1 MNKIPKDVSLRDLA
15 LRVGGI
21 LKDAGIDAVL
31 SGGAVVSIY
40 TRNRYQSFDLDFVT
54 HTPLKELQA
63 VLSPLGFRREGRLFH
78 HPDIEYYLDFP
89 APPLSVGN
97 RPVSEFNEL
106 CEKSGY
112 LKLLTPT
119 HCVMDRLAAYFHW
132 NDHQALEQ
140 AVMVA
145 RAQRIDVEEVRSWSE
160 AEGMS
165 ARFRTF
171 RDRLRMTVDKV

>member
-1 MNKIPKDVSLRDLA
+1 VNKISADISLRDLA
-15 LRVGGI
+15 LRVGGV
-21 LKDAGIDAVL
+21 LKDAGIDGVL

-40 TRNRYQSFDLDFVT
+40 TRNRYQSYDLDFIT
-54 HTPLKELQA
+54 HSSLKDLEVA
-63 VLSPLGFRREGRLFH
+63 LSPLGFVREGRLFH
-78 HPDIEYYLDFP
+78 HPDTDYYLDFP

-106 CEKSGY
+106 REQSGY

-119 HCVMDRLAAYFHW
+119 HCVMDRLAAYFYW

-140 AVMVA
+140 ALMVA
-145 RAQRIDVEEVRSWSE
+145 NAQNIVMDEVRSWSE

-165 ARFRTF
+165 DRFRVF
-171 RDRLRMTVDKV
+171 ADRLKKKGEE

>member
-1 MNKIPKDVSLRDLA
+1 VKKISPDISLRELA
-15 LRVGGI
+15 LRVGRV
-21 LKDAGIDAVL
+21 LKDAGIDGVL

-40 TRNRYQSFDLDFVT
+40 TRTRYQSFDLDFIT
-54 HTPLKELQA
+54 HSSLKDLEA
-63 VLSPLGFRREGRLFH
+63 VLSPLGFIRKGRLFM
-78 HPDIEYYLDFP
+78 HPDTNFYLDFP

-97 RPVSEFNEL
+97 RPVSEFKEL
-106 CEKSGY
+106 RDGSGY

-140 AVMVA
+140 ALMVA
-145 RAQRIDVEEVRSWSE
+145 RAQRIDMEEVRSWSE

-165 ARFRTF
+165 DRFHTF
-171 RDRLRMTVDKV
+171 HDRLE